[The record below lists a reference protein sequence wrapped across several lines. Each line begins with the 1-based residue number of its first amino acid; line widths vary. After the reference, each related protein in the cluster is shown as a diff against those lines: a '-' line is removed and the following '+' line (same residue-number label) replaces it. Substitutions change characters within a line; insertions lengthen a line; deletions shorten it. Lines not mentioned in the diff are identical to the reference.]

1 MYCTC
6 VPQDGGYTLR
16 GGPLDALIAYAASTT
31 SAGVYIQYTYMML
44 QSMCIIWVS
53 SLSFPTDMCVLLCS
67 TVKQFTEAFLLTYYT
82 FITPEKLISKLLSRY
97 VQRMYVCVHVCM
109 CAASLPHYTLL
120 YCQIVEYLTLLL
132 CAHTCGSISLASVP
146 PENRWAV
153 TICCVECDYRF
164 VVVVCLLLLFGDCVQ
179 CVHPSYCRLYHFY
192 KQGNKPV
199 WTATISLLV
208 RLLNNLKLVHIYSLL
223 PTPSALVTP
232 HISLKCGI
240 YLTSN

>member
-31 SAGVYIQYTYMML
+31 SAGVYSIPMML
-44 QSMCIIWVS
+44 QSMCISRCIIWVS

-97 VQRMYVCVHVCM
+97 VQRMHVCMYVCM
-109 CAASLPHYTLL
+109 CAASLPHYTP
-120 YCQIVEYLTLLL
+120 YCQIVEYLTLL
-132 CAHTCGSISLASVP
+132 CTHTCGSISLASVP

-164 VVVVCLLLLFGDCVQ
+164 VVVVWWLCTMC
-179 CVHPSYCRLYHFY
+179 PSIVLQVVPFLQAGQQAGVDSHHQFVGPSSQQSQVSAYIFPTTNAEHLS
-192 KQGNKPV
+192 NP
-199 WTATISLLV
+199 S
-208 RLLNNLKLVHIYSLL
+208 HIPQMWYI
-223 PTPSALVTP
+223 P
-232 HISLKCGI
+232 
-240 YLTSN
+240 NF